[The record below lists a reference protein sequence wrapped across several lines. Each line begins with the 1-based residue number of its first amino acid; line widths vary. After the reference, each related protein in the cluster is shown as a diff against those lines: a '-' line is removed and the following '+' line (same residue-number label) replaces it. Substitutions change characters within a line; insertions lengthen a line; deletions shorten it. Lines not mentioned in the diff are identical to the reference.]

1 MFPYRQVIDAYPGGG
16 GAYAVARAT
25 FPPGV
30 SPLAAAALVADYT
43 LSVAVSI
50 VAGVASL
57 ISAFPGLAPATVAI
71 GLGVLAVVTLLNL
84 RGLGDSARAFLLPTM
99 IFIVGC
105 WRSSPLA

>member
-71 GLGVLAVVTLLNL
+71 ALA
-84 RGLGDSARAFLLPTM
+84 SLPWSHCSTCGAWA
-99 IFIVGC
+99 IQRV
-105 WRSSPLA
+105 RSCCLP